1 MRQMS
6 ELNNPLKL
14 NIKHLKNVK
23 KIENDKW
30 EITLNSSARDRHVSK
45 QFVISDICLE
55 ASIEQNI
62 KGEIFL
68 VNDNTGKAKIIN
80 CKAAAAY
87 ETVWTKG
94 N

>member
-1 MRQMS
+1 MS

-23 KIENDKW
+23 KFENDKW
-30 EITLNSSARDRHVSK
+30 VITLNSSARNRRHVSK

-62 KGEIFL
+62 MGEIFL

-80 CKAAAAY
+80 CTAAAAY
-87 ETVWTKG
+87 ETAWTKG